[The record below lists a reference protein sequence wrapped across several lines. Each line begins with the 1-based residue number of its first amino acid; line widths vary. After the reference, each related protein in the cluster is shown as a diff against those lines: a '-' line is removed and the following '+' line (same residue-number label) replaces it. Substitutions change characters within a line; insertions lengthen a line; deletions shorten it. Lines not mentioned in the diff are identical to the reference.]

1 MMGPGKLTFL
11 SLNESVDPISLSAM
25 ILVIFSYCFW
35 HHGKTYCGHR
45 TTLWSE
51 FSPSNFIGSRDWYA
65 TNVLAQWVTLPAPKD
80 VSNKK
85 KTTLVYICKHL
96 FSWTEKG
103 LHQHIVQ
110 PCKITQK
117 LKIRFLVHKCN
128 ESLMSSNPLQTMKTK
143 FKPLKK
149 FSALI
154 KFISSGDKISTE
166 ENADEWRL
174 VIGRT
179 LKRKWNNFPA

>member
-1 MMGPGKLTFL
+1 
-11 SLNESVDPISLSAM
+11 
-25 ILVIFSYCFW
+25 
-35 HHGKTYCGHR
+35 
-45 TTLWSE
+45 
-51 FSPSNFIGSRDWYA
+51 
-65 TNVLAQWVTLPAPKD
+65 
-80 VSNKK
+80 
-85 KTTLVYICKHL
+85 
-96 FSWTEKG
+96 
-103 LHQHIVQ
+103 
-110 PCKITQK
+110 
-117 LKIRFLVHKCN
+117 
-128 ESLMSSNPLQTMKTK
+128 MKTK